1 MVSTLVPCRWDV
13 KHSVVYTYACVHV
26 MVPLESLMITLPGS
40 VGSITESVLDSDTS
54 KNSSSS
60 TRFRESTKVVT
71 GTHTRVMFGV
81 KDVSVVKD
89 RYSTTWEERMP
100 NFS

>member
-1 MVSTLVPCRWDV
+1 
-13 KHSVVYTYACVHV
+13 
-26 MVPLESLMITLPGS
+26 MITLPGS
-40 VGSITESVLDSDTS
+40 VGSTTESELVSDTS

-60 TRFRESTKVVT
+60 TRLRMSSLKVVT

>member
-1 MVSTLVPCRWDV
+1 
-13 KHSVVYTYACVHV
+13 
-26 MVPLESLMITLPGS
+26 MITLAGS
-40 VGSITESVLDSDTS
+40 VGSITESWLVSDTT

-60 TRFRESTKVVT
+60 TRLRMSLKVVT
-71 GTHTRVMFGV
+71 GTHTRVLFGV

-89 RYSTTWEERMP
+89 RYSTTWEARIP